1 MPSVQDEHSSEDS
14 QAFQSLLISD
24 SLDDNADEYPDG
36 PLCVILNIGLRSDH
50 EHSVHRSRSARS
62 NAVDH
67 RSILLNCTLQEHRS
81 ELEHGSASNRTR
93 HRSDVSRSSRR
104 DSSTHRATIPL
115 RHADPSEHSTAS
127 VLRHR
132 RVRSRSRSYGS
143 VFLRRHS
150 RSSSRSRGK
159 KKKLHRRGN
168 TLPLLVLLITA
179 PPPLPLLEKEQGNG
193 TSLKEETH

>member
-1 MPSVQDEHSSEDS
+1 MQMSTQSPLHHSEHRSSG
-14 QAFQSLLISD
+14 IGHT
-24 SLDDNADEYPDG
+24 DN
-36 PLCVILNIGLRSDH
+36 RSDH
-50 EHSVHRSRSARS
+50 EHSVHRSWLARS

-93 HRSDVSRSSRR
+93 HRSDVSRSSWR
-104 DSSTHRATIPL
+104 DSSTHHATIPL
-115 RHADPSEHSTAS
+115 QHADPSEHSTAS

-132 RVRSRSRSYGS
+132 RVSSRFCSYDS
-143 VFLRRHS
+143 AFLRRHS

-168 TLPLLVLLITA
+168 TFPLLVLLIAA
-179 PPPLPLLEKEQGNG
+179 PPPLLLLEKEQGNG